1 MKDKLKFSRNLSLTG
16 WLVVCLS
23 VLQIF
28 ESLVVMF
35 VNLFTQMPAVIDD
48 TQKTLLSNLEQEL
61 SKRGSSLLD
70 VLNQF
75 EVIQLV
81 LLIIMS
87 FFIISLFQNL
97 KGYLNGVHKIFELDL
112 YIVIMIFSNLFLI
125 MTSVLLF
132 LIGNQGIIEDMV
144 ETISMIL
151 VLVYLLFGMGFY
163 IKFNSLKV
171 DFFGFKKHIFYL
183 GVSYIIFNLLRMFV
197 PYSQSNIF
205 TVVHILYFLVSFSYW
220 IYWSMFFFKS
230 SQSLMEGQQDFHTP
244 TLLHPSTLKI
254 PQAP

>member
-35 VNLFTQMPAVIDD
+35 VNIFSQMPGVIDD

-70 VLNQF
+70 VLDQF

-81 LLIIMS
+81 ILIIMY

-144 ETISMIL
+144 ETISMTL
-151 VLVYLLFGMGFY
+151 VLVYLCFGMGFY
-163 IKFNSLKV
+163 IKFNTLKV

-183 GVSYIIFNLLRMFV
+183 GISYIIFNLLRMFV

-230 SQSLMEGQQDFHTP
+230 SQSLMED
-244 TLLHPSTLKI
+244 
-254 PQAP
+254 

>member
-1 MKDKLKFSRNLSLTG
+1 MKDKVKFSRNLSLTG

-35 VNLFTQMPAVIDD
+35 VNLFTQIQGGVDD

-81 LLIIMS
+81 ILIIMS

-97 KGYLNGVHKIFELDL
+97 KGYLNGVQKIFELDL
-112 YIVIMIFSNLFLI
+112 FMVIMIFSNLFLI

-132 LIGNQGIIEDMV
+132 LIGNEGVIEDMV

-151 VLVYLLFGMGFY
+151 VLVYLVFGMGFY
-163 IKFNSLKV
+163 IKFNSLRV
-171 DFFGFKKHIFYL
+171 DFFGLKKQIFYL
-183 GVSYIIFNLLRMFV
+183 GISYIILNLLRMFV
-197 PYSQSNIF
+197 PYSLSNIF
-205 TVVHILYFLVSFSYW
+205 TIVHILFFLVSFSYW

-230 SQSLMEGQQDFHTP
+230 SKSLMEG
-244 TLLHPSTLKI
+244 
-254 PQAP
+254 

>member
-1 MKDKLKFSRNLSLTG
+1 MKDKVKFSRNLSLTG

-35 VNLFTQMPAVIDD
+35 VNLFTQIQGGVDD

-81 LLIIMS
+81 ILIIMS

-97 KGYLNGVHKIFELDL
+97 KGYLNGVQKIFELDL
-112 YIVIMIFSNLFLI
+112 FMVIMIFSNLFLI

-132 LIGNQGIIEDMV
+132 LIGNEGVIEDMV

-151 VLVYLLFGMGFY
+151 VLVYLVFGMGFY
-163 IKFNSLKV
+163 IKFNSLRV
-171 DFFGFKKHIFYL
+171 DFFGLKKQIFYL
-183 GVSYIIFNLLRMFV
+183 GISYINLNLLRMFV
-197 PYSQSNIF
+197 PYSLSNIF
-205 TVVHILYFLVSFSYW
+205 TIVHILFFLVSFSYW

-230 SQSLMEGQQDFHTP
+230 SKSLMEG
-244 TLLHPSTLKI
+244 
-254 PQAP
+254 

>member
-1 MKDKLKFSRNLSLTG
+1 
-16 WLVVCLS
+16 VVCLS

-35 VNLFTQMPAVIDD
+35 VNLFTQMPEEIDD
-48 TQKTLLSNLEQEL
+48 THKTLLSNLEQEL

-81 LLIIMS
+81 ILIIMS
-87 FFIISLFQNL
+87 FFIISLLQNL

-151 VLVYLLFGMGFY
+151 VLVYLCFSMGFY
-163 IKFNSLKV
+163 IKFNTLKV

-183 GVSYIIFNLLRMFV
+183 GISYIIFNLLRMFV

-230 SQSLMEGQQDFHTP
+230 SQSLMEG
-244 TLLHPSTLKI
+244 
-254 PQAP
+254 

>member
-1 MKDKLKFSRNLSLTG
+1 
-16 WLVVCLS
+16 
-23 VLQIF
+23 
-28 ESLVVMF
+28 
-35 VNLFTQMPAVIDD
+35 MPAIIDD
-48 TQKTLLSNLEQEL
+48 TQRTLLSNLEQEL

-75 EVIQLV
+75 EVIHLV
-81 LLIIMS
+81 LIIIMS
-87 FFIISLFQNL
+87 FFIISLLQNL

-144 ETISMIL
+144 ERISMIL
-151 VLVYLLFGMGFY
+151 VLVYLCFGMGFY

-171 DFFGFKKHIFYL
+171 DFLGFKKQIFYL

-197 PYSQSNIF
+197 PYSQSNLF

-230 SQSLMEGQQDFHTP
+230 SQSLMEG
-244 TLLHPSTLKI
+244 
-254 PQAP
+254 

>member
-1 MKDKLKFSRNLSLTG
+1 MNDKLKFSSNLSLTG

-35 VNLFTQMPAVIDD
+35 VKLFTQIPTAIDD

-61 SKRGSSLLD
+61 SKRGSSLPD

-144 ETISMIL
+144 ETISMIF

-183 GVSYIIFNLLRMFV
+183 AVYYIIFNLLRMFV

-230 SQSLMEGQQDFHTP
+230 SQSLMEG
-244 TLLHPSTLKI
+244 
-254 PQAP
+254 

>member
-1 MKDKLKFSRNLSLTG
+1 MKDKVKFSRNLSLTG

-35 VNLFTQMPAVIDD
+35 VNLFTQIQGGVDD

-81 LLIIMS
+81 ILIIMS

-97 KGYLNGVHKIFELDL
+97 KGYLNGVQKIFELDL
-112 YIVIMIFSNLFLI
+112 FMVIMIFSNLFLI

-132 LIGNQGIIEDMV
+132 LIGNEGVIEDMV

-151 VLVYLLFGMGFY
+151 VLVYLVFGMGFY
-163 IKFNSLKV
+163 IKFNSLRV
-171 DFFGFKKHIFYL
+171 DFFGLKKQIFYL
-183 GVSYIIFNLLRMFV
+183 GISYIILNLLRMFV
-197 PYSQSNIF
+197 PYSLSNIF
-205 TVVHILYFLVSFSYW
+205 TIVHILFFFVSFSYW

-230 SQSLMEGQQDFHTP
+230 SKSLIEG
-244 TLLHPSTLKI
+244 
-254 PQAP
+254 

>member
-1 MKDKLKFSRNLSLTG
+1 MKDKVKFSRNLSLTG

-35 VNLFTQMPAVIDD
+35 VNLFTQIQGGVDD

-81 LLIIMS
+81 ILIIMS

-97 KGYLNGVHKIFELDL
+97 KGYLNGVQKIFELDL
-112 YIVIMIFSNLFLI
+112 FMVIMIFSNLFLI

-132 LIGNQGIIEDMV
+132 LIGNEGVIEDMV

-151 VLVYLLFGMGFY
+151 VLVYLVFGMGFY
-163 IKFNSLKV
+163 IKFNSLRV
-171 DFFGFKKHIFYL
+171 DFFGLKKQIFYL
-183 GVSYIIFNLLRMFV
+183 GISYIILNLLRMFV
-197 PYSQSNIF
+197 PYSLSNIF

-230 SQSLMEGQQDFHTP
+230 SQSQIEG
-244 TLLHPSTLKI
+244 
-254 PQAP
+254 

>member
-1 MKDKLKFSRNLSLTG
+1 M
-16 WLVVCLS
+16 VCLS

-87 FFIISLFQNL
+87 FFIISLLQNL

-151 VLVYLLFGMGFY
+151 VLVYLCFSMGFY
-163 IKFNSLKV
+163 IKFNTLKV

-183 GVSYIIFNLLRMFV
+183 GISYIIFNLLRMFV

-230 SQSLMEGQQDFHTP
+230 SQSLMEG
-244 TLLHPSTLKI
+244 
-254 PQAP
+254 

>member
-1 MKDKLKFSRNLSLTG
+1 
-16 WLVVCLS
+16 
-23 VLQIF
+23 
-28 ESLVVMF
+28 MF
-35 VNLFTQMPAVIDD
+35 VNLFTQIPGKIDD
-48 TQKTLLSNLEQEL
+48 NQRTLLSNLEQEL

-70 VLNQF
+70 VLNKF

-87 FFIISLFQNL
+87 FFIISLFQKL
-97 KGYLNGVHKIFELDL
+97 KGYLNRVHKIFELDL

-171 DFFGFKKHIFYL
+171 DFFGFKK
-183 GVSYIIFNLLRMFV
+183 
-197 PYSQSNIF
+197 SNI
-205 TVVHILYFLVSFSYW
+205 LSWSFLHH
-220 IYWSMFFFKS
+220 
-230 SQSLMEGQQDFHTP
+230 SQSLQNVCPILSIKYLHGSAYPVFSRLFLLLDLLEYVFLQIQSISNRGLTGYTHT
-244 TLLHPSTLKI
+244 TSPSPFNTENPSRPSEFIMVLKE
-254 PQAP
+254 

>member
-28 ESLVVMF
+28 ESLLVMF
-35 VNLFTQMPAVIDD
+35 GNLFTKMPGVIDD

-61 SKRGSSLLD
+61 SNRGSSLLD

-75 EVIQLV
+75 EIIHLVI
-81 LLIIMS
+81 LIVMS

-171 DFFGFKKHIFYL
+171 DFFGFKKQIFYL
-183 GVSYIIFNLLRMFV
+183 GISYIILNLLRMFA

-205 TVVHILYFLVSFSYW
+205 TIVHILYFLVSFSYW

-230 SQSLMEGQQDFHTP
+230 SKSLIED
-244 TLLHPSTLKI
+244 
-254 PQAP
+254 

>member
-1 MKDKLKFSRNLSLTG
+1 MTG

-23 VLQIF
+23 ALQIID
-28 ESLVVMF
+28 SLVVIL
-35 VNLFTQMPAVIDD
+35 VNLSTQMPAVKDD

-132 LIGNQGIIEDMV
+132 LIGDQGIIEDMV

-171 DFFGFKKHIFYL
+171 DFFGFKKQIFYL

-230 SQSLMEGQQDFHTP
+230 SQSLMEG
-244 TLLHPSTLKI
+244 
-254 PQAP
+254 

>member
-23 VLQIF
+23 VLQII

-35 VNLFTQMPAVIDD
+35 VNLFAQMPGVIDD

-75 EVIQLV
+75 KVIHLV
-81 LLIIMS
+81 LLIITS

-97 KGYLNGVHKIFELDL
+97 KGYLNRVHKIFELDL

-125 MTSVLLF
+125 MTSVLMF

-171 DFFGFKKHIFYL
+171 DFFAIKKQIFYL
-183 GVSYIIFNLLRMFV
+183 GVSYIILNLLRIFV

-230 SQSLMEGQQDFHTP
+230 SQSLMEG
-244 TLLHPSTLKI
+244 
-254 PQAP
+254 

>member
-1 MKDKLKFSRNLSLTG
+1 MKDKPKFSKNLSLTG

-23 VLQIF
+23 ALQIID
-28 ESLVVMF
+28 SLVVIL
-35 VNLFTQMPAVIDD
+35 VNLSTQMPAVKDD

-132 LIGNQGIIEDMV
+132 LIGDQGIIEDMV

-171 DFFGFKKHIFYL
+171 DFFGFKKQIFYL

-230 SQSLMEGQQDFHTP
+230 SQSLMEG
-244 TLLHPSTLKI
+244 
-254 PQAP
+254 

>member
-1 MKDKLKFSRNLSLTG
+1 M
-16 WLVVCLS
+16 
-23 VLQIF
+23 
-28 ESLVVMF
+28 MF
-35 VNLFTQMPAVIDD
+35 VNLFTQMPGVIDD

-75 EVIQLV
+75 EIIHLVI
-81 LLIIMS
+81 LIVMS
-87 FFIISLFQNL
+87 FFIISLFQYL
-97 KGYLNGVHKIFELDL
+97 KGYLNGGHKIFEIDL

-132 LIGNQGIIEDMV
+132 LIGNQGIIEVMV

-151 VLVYLLFGMGFY
+151 VLVYLLFGMSFY

-171 DFFGFKKHIFYL
+171 DFFGFKKQIFYL
-183 GVSYIIFNLLRMFV
+183 GISYIILNLLRMFV
-197 PYSQSNIF
+197 PYSLSNLF

-230 SQSLMEGQQDFHTP
+230 SKSLIEG
-244 TLLHPSTLKI
+244 
-254 PQAP
+254 

>member
-1 MKDKLKFSRNLSLTG
+1 MKDKLKFLRNLSLTG

-35 VNLFTQMPAVIDD
+35 VNLFIQMPGKIDD

-70 VLNQF
+70 VLNQI
-75 EVIQLV
+75 EVIHLV
-81 LLIIMS
+81 ILIVMS

-132 LIGNQGIIEDMV
+132 LIGNQGIIDNMV

-197 PYSQSNIF
+197 PYSLSNIF
-205 TVVHILYFLVSFSYW
+205 TVVHILYFLASFSYW

-230 SQSLMEGQQDFHTP
+230 SQSLVEG
-244 TLLHPSTLKI
+244 
-254 PQAP
+254 

>member
-1 MKDKLKFSRNLSLTG
+1 MKDKVKFSRNLSLTG

-35 VNLFTQMPAVIDD
+35 VNLFTQIQGGVDD

-81 LLIIMS
+81 ILIIMS

-97 KGYLNGVHKIFELDL
+97 KGYLNGVQKIFELDL
-112 YIVIMIFSNLFLI
+112 FMVIMIFSNLFLI

-132 LIGNQGIIEDMV
+132 LIGNEGVIEDMV

-151 VLVYLLFGMGFY
+151 VLVYLVFGMGFY
-163 IKFNSLKV
+163 IKFNSLRV
-171 DFFGFKKHIFYL
+171 DFFGLKKQIFYL
-183 GVSYIIFNLLRMFV
+183 GISYIILNLLRMFV
-197 PYSQSNIF
+197 PYSLSNIF
-205 TVVHILYFLVSFSYW
+205 TIVHILFFLVSFSYW
-220 IYWSMFFFKS
+220 IYWSMFFS
-230 SQSLMEGQQDFHTP
+230 NQVNL
-244 TLLHPSTLKI
+244 
-254 PQAP
+254 

>member
-1 MKDKLKFSRNLSLTG
+1 MKDKVKFSRTLSLTG

-35 VNLFTQMPAVIDD
+35 VNLFTQIQGGVDD

-75 EVIQLV
+75 EVIQLFI
-81 LLIIMS
+81 LIIMS

-132 LIGNQGIIEDMV
+132 LIGNEGVIEDMV

-151 VLVYLLFGMGFY
+151 VLVYLVFGMGFY
-163 IKFNSLKV
+163 IKFNSLRV
-171 DFFGFKKHIFYL
+171 DFFGLKKQIFYL
-183 GVSYIIFNLLRMFV
+183 GISYIILNLLRMFV
-197 PYSQSNIF
+197 PYSLSNIF
-205 TVVHILYFLVSFSYW
+205 TIVHILFFLVSFSYW
-220 IYWSMFFFKS
+220 ICWSMFFFKS
-230 SQSLMEGQQDFHTP
+230 SKSLMEG
-244 TLLHPSTLKI
+244 
-254 PQAP
+254 

>member
-1 MKDKLKFSRNLSLTG
+1 M
-16 WLVVCLS
+16 VCLS

-35 VNLFTQMPAVIDD
+35 VNLFTQMPGVIDD
-48 TQKTLLSNLEQEL
+48 TQRTLLSNLKQEL

-75 EVIQLV
+75 EVIHLV
-81 LLIIMS
+81 ILIIMS

-97 KGYLNGVHKIFELDL
+97 KGYLNGVQKIFELDL
-112 YIVIMIFSNLFLI
+112 FMVIMIFSNLFLI

-171 DFFGFKKHIFYL
+171 DFFGFKKQIFYL
-183 GVSYIIFNLLRMFV
+183 GISYIILNLLRMFV
-197 PYSQSNIF
+197 PYSLSNLF

-230 SQSLMEGQQDFHTP
+230 SQSLKEV
-244 TLLHPSTLKI
+244 
-254 PQAP
+254 

>member
-1 MKDKLKFSRNLSLTG
+1 
-16 WLVVCLS
+16 
-23 VLQIF
+23 
-28 ESLVVMF
+28 
-35 VNLFTQMPAVIDD
+35 MPAVIDD

-75 EVIQLV
+75 EVMQLV
-81 LLIIMS
+81 ILIIMS
-87 FFIISLFQNL
+87 FFIISLLQNL

-151 VLVYLLFGMGFY
+151 VLVYLCFGMGFY

-183 GVSYIIFNLLRMFV
+183 GVSYIIFNLLRLFV

-230 SQSLMEGQQDFHTP
+230 SQSLMEG
-244 TLLHPSTLKI
+244 
-254 PQAP
+254 

>member
-1 MKDKLKFSRNLSLTG
+1 M
-16 WLVVCLS
+16 VCLS

-35 VNLFTQMPAVIDD
+35 VNLFTQMPEEIDD
-48 TQKTLLSNLEQEL
+48 THKTLLSNLEQEL

-81 LLIIMS
+81 ILIIMS
-87 FFIISLFQNL
+87 FFIISLLQNL

-144 ETISMIL
+144 ERISMIL
-151 VLVYLLFGMGFY
+151 VLVYLCFGMGFF

-230 SQSLMEGQQDFHTP
+230 SQSLMEG
-244 TLLHPSTLKI
+244 
-254 PQAP
+254 

>member
-1 MKDKLKFSRNLSLTG
+1 MKDQLKFSRNLSLTG

-23 VLQIF
+23 VLQII

-35 VNLFTQMPAVIDD
+35 VNLFTQMPTVIDD

-70 VLNQF
+70 VLVQF

-151 VLVYLLFGMGFY
+151 VLVYLCFSMGFY
-163 IKFNSLKV
+163 IKFNTLKV

-183 GVSYIIFNLLRMFV
+183 GVSYIIFNFLRMFV

-205 TVVHILYFLVSFSYW
+205 TVVHILYFLVLFSYW

-230 SQSLMEGQQDFHTP
+230 SQSLMEG
-244 TLLHPSTLKI
+244 
-254 PQAP
+254 

>member
-1 MKDKLKFSRNLSLTG
+1 
-16 WLVVCLS
+16 
-23 VLQIF
+23 
-28 ESLVVMF
+28 
-35 VNLFTQMPAVIDD
+35 
-48 TQKTLLSNLEQEL
+48 
-61 SKRGSSLLD
+61 
-70 VLNQF
+70 
-75 EVIQLV
+75 LV

-151 VLVYLLFGMGFY
+151 VLVYLCFGMGFY

-171 DFFGFKKHIFYL
+171 DFFGFKKQIFYL
-183 GVSYIIFNLLRMFV
+183 GLSYIIFNLLRMFV

-230 SQSLMEGQQDFHTP
+230 SQSLMEG
-244 TLLHPSTLKI
+244 
-254 PQAP
+254 

>member
-97 KGYLNGVHKIFELDL
+97 KGYLNRVHKIFELDL
-112 YIVIMIFSNLFLI
+112 FIVIMIFSNLFLI

-183 GVSYIIFNLLRMFV
+183 GTM
-197 PYSQSNIF
+197 
-205 TVVHILYFLVSFSYW
+205 VV
-220 IYWSMFFFKS
+220 
-230 SQSLMEGQQDFHTP
+230 
-244 TLLHPSTLKI
+244 
-254 PQAP
+254 

>member
-1 MKDKLKFSRNLSLTG
+1 MKDKVKFSRNLSLTG

-35 VNLFTQMPAVIDD
+35 VNLFTQIQGGVDD

-81 LLIIMS
+81 ILIIMS

-97 KGYLNGVHKIFELDL
+97 KGYLNGVQKIFELDL
-112 YIVIMIFSNLFLI
+112 FMVIMIFSNLFLI

-132 LIGNQGIIEDMV
+132 LIGNEGVIEDMV

-151 VLVYLLFGMGFY
+151 VLVYLVFGMGFY
-163 IKFNSLKV
+163 IKFNSLRV
-171 DFFGFKKHIFYL
+171 DFFGLKKQIFYL
-183 GVSYIIFNLLRMFV
+183 GISYIILNLLRMFV
-197 PYSQSNIF
+197 PYSLSNIF
-205 TVVHILYFLVSFSYW
+205 TIVHILYFLVSYSYW

-230 SQSLMEGQQDFHTP
+230 SKSL
-244 TLLHPSTLKI
+244 I
-254 PQAP
+254 VV

>member
-1 MKDKLKFSRNLSLTG
+1 MKDKVKFSRNLSLTG

-35 VNLFTQMPAVIDD
+35 VNLFTQIPGAVDY
-48 TQKTLLSNLEQEL
+48 TQKILLSNLEQEL

-81 LLIIMS
+81 ILIIMS

-97 KGYLNGVHKIFELDL
+97 KGYLNGVQKIFELDL
-112 YIVIMIFSNLFLI
+112 FMVIMIFSNLFLI

-132 LIGNQGIIEDMV
+132 LIGNEGVIEDMV

-151 VLVYLLFGMGFY
+151 VLVYLVFGMGFY
-163 IKFNSLKV
+163 IKFNSLRV
-171 DFFGFKKHIFYL
+171 DFFGLKKQIFYL
-183 GVSYIIFNLLRMFV
+183 GISYIILNLLRMFV
-197 PYSQSNIF
+197 PYSLSNIF
-205 TVVHILYFLVSFSYW
+205 TIVHILFFLVSFSYW

-230 SQSLMEGQQDFHTP
+230 SKSLMEG
-244 TLLHPSTLKI
+244 
-254 PQAP
+254 

>member
-1 MKDKLKFSRNLSLTG
+1 M
-16 WLVVCLS
+16 VCLS

-97 KGYLNGVHKIFELDL
+97 KGYLNGVHNIFELDL
-112 YIVIMIFSNLFLI
+112 FIVIMIFSNLFLI

-151 VLVYLLFGMGFY
+151 VLVYLCFSMGFY
-163 IKFNSLKV
+163 IKFNTLKV

-183 GVSYIIFNLLRMFV
+183 GISYIIFNLLRMFV

-230 SQSLMEGQQDFHTP
+230 SQSLMEG
-244 TLLHPSTLKI
+244 
-254 PQAP
+254 

>member
-1 MKDKLKFSRNLSLTG
+1 M
-16 WLVVCLS
+16 VCLS

-35 VNLFTQMPAVIDD
+35 VKLFTQIPTAIDD

-125 MTSVLLF
+125 MTSFLLF
-132 LIGNQGIIEDMV
+132 LVGKQRIIEDMV

-171 DFFGFKKHIFYL
+171 DFLGFKKQIFYL
-183 GVSYIIFNLLRMFV
+183 GVSYIIFNFLRMFV

-230 SQSLMEGQQDFHTP
+230 SQSLMEG
-244 TLLHPSTLKI
+244 
-254 PQAP
+254 

>member
-1 MKDKLKFSRNLSLTG
+1 M
-16 WLVVCLS
+16 VCLS

-35 VNLFTQMPAVIDD
+35 VNLFTQMPEEIDD
-48 TQKTLLSNLEQEL
+48 THKTLLSNLEQEL

-151 VLVYLLFGMGFY
+151 VLVYLCFSMGFY
-163 IKFNSLKV
+163 IKFNTLKV

-183 GVSYIIFNLLRMFV
+183 GISYIIFNLLRMFV

-230 SQSLMEGQQDFHTP
+230 SQSLMEG
-244 TLLHPSTLKI
+244 
-254 PQAP
+254 

>member
-1 MKDKLKFSRNLSLTG
+1 M
-16 WLVVCLS
+16 VCLS

-35 VNLFTQMPAVIDD
+35 VNLFTQMPEEIDD
-48 TQKTLLSNLEQEL
+48 THKTLLSNLEQEL

-87 FFIISLFQNL
+87 FFIISLLQNL

-151 VLVYLLFGMGFY
+151 VLVYLCFSMGFY
-163 IKFNSLKV
+163 IKFNTLKV

-183 GVSYIIFNLLRMFV
+183 GISYIIFNLLRMFV
-197 PYSQSNIF
+197 PYSLSNIF
-205 TVVHILYFLVSFSYW
+205 AVVHILYFLASFSYW

-230 SQSLMEGQQDFHTP
+230 SQSLMEG
-244 TLLHPSTLKI
+244 
-254 PQAP
+254 

>member
-1 MKDKLKFSRNLSLTG
+1 MKDKVKFSRNLSLTG

-35 VNLFTQMPAVIDD
+35 VNLFSQIPGAVNATQMR
-48 TQKTLLSNLEQEL
+48 LLSNLEQEL

-70 VLNQF
+70 VINQF

-81 LLIIMS
+81 ILIIMS

-112 YIVIMIFSNLFLI
+112 FMVIMIFSNLFLI

-132 LIGNQGIIEDMV
+132 LIGNEGVIEDMV

-151 VLVYLLFGMGFY
+151 VMVYLVFGMGFY
-163 IKFNSLKV
+163 IKFNSLRV
-171 DFFGFKKHIFYL
+171 NFFGLKKQIFYL
-183 GVSYIIFNLLRMFV
+183 GISYIILNLLRMFV
-197 PYSQSNIF
+197 PYSLSNIF
-205 TVVHILYFLVSFSYW
+205 TIVHILFFLVSFSYW

-230 SQSLMEGQQDFHTP
+230 SKSLVEW
-244 TLLHPSTLKI
+244 
-254 PQAP
+254 

>member
-23 VLQIF
+23 VLKIF

-48 TQKTLLSNLEQEL
+48 TQRTLLSNLEQEL

-81 LLIIMS
+81 ILIIMS
-87 FFIISLFQNL
+87 FFIISLLQNL

-151 VLVYLLFGMGFY
+151 VLVYLCFSMGFY
-163 IKFNSLKV
+163 IKFNTLKV

-183 GVSYIIFNLLRMFV
+183 GISYIIFNLLRMFV

-230 SQSLMEGQQDFHTP
+230 SQSLMEG
-244 TLLHPSTLKI
+244 
-254 PQAP
+254 

>member
-16 WLVVCLS
+16 CLVVCLS
-23 VLQIF
+23 VLQII

-35 VNLFTQMPAVIDD
+35 VNLFTQMPGAIDD

-75 EVIQLV
+75 EVIHLV

-97 KGYLNGVHKIFELDL
+97 KGYINGVHKIFELDL

-132 LIGNQGIIEDMV
+132 LIGNEGVIEDMV

-163 IKFNSLKV
+163 IKFKSLKV
-171 DFFGFKKHIFYL
+171 NFFGFKKHIFYL
-183 GVSYIIFNLLRMFV
+183 GISYIIFNLLRMFV

-205 TVVHILYFLVSFSYW
+205 TIVHILYFLVSFSYW

-230 SQSLMEGQQDFHTP
+230 SQSL
-244 TLLHPSTLKI
+244 KKV
-254 PQAP
+254 

>member
-1 MKDKLKFSRNLSLTG
+1 
-16 WLVVCLS
+16 
-23 VLQIF
+23 
-28 ESLVVMF
+28 
-35 VNLFTQMPAVIDD
+35 MPGVIYE
-48 TQKTLLSNLEQEL
+48 TQKSLLSNLEQEL

-70 VLNQF
+70 VLDQF

-171 DFFGFKKHIFYL
+171 DFLGFKKHLFYL
-183 GVSYIIFNLLRMFV
+183 GVSYIILNLLRMFV

-230 SQSLMEGQQDFHTP
+230 SKSLIEG
-244 TLLHPSTLKI
+244 
-254 PQAP
+254 

>member
-1 MKDKLKFSRNLSLTG
+1 MKDKVKFSRNLSLTG

-35 VNLFTQMPAVIDD
+35 VNLFTQIQGGVDD

-61 SKRGSSLLD
+61 SKRVSCLLE

-75 EVIQLV
+75 EVIHLV
-81 LLIIMS
+81 ILIIMS

-132 LIGNQGIIEDMV
+132 LIGNEGVIEDMV

-151 VLVYLLFGMGFY
+151 VLVYLVFGMGFY
-163 IKFNSLKV
+163 IKFNSLRV
-171 DFFGFKKHIFYL
+171 DFFGLKKQIFYL
-183 GVSYIIFNLLRMFV
+183 GISYTILNFLRMFV
-197 PYSQSNIF
+197 PYSLSNIF
-205 TVVHILYFLVSFSYW
+205 TIVHILFFLVSFSYW

-230 SQSLMEGQQDFHTP
+230 SKSLMEG
-244 TLLHPSTLKI
+244 
-254 PQAP
+254 